1 MSSQLQYLR
10 HKRPF
15 ALEGGA
21 VLDELTIGYHTFG
34 RLDADGGNVVWVCH
48 ALTANSNAEE
58 WWSGLI
64 GPGKVIDTNKYFV
77 VCDNILGS
85 CYGTEADLFGGET
98 PVLVT
103 IRDMVGVHRLLREH
117 LGIGR
122 IRLLMGGSMGGYQ
135 VLEWAIQ
142 EPAVIQELFLIG
154 TAASESA
161 WGIAIHSAQRLAIEA
176 DPTWKD
182 KGEDAGKKGLMAARG
197 IGMLTYR
204 TYQQFVSAQTG
215 PPGALEGF
223 RSESYIRY
231 QGDKLAQR
239 FFARNYWLLTRSM
252 DSHHIARGRG
262 MDIEAVLQ
270 GIRQRAL
277 VIGIDSDLLCPF
289 VEQKFLAQHLPH
301 ARLIGIDSIYGHDGF
316 LTESA
321 KISEYLGEWLGE
333 A

>member
-1 MSSQLQYLR
+1 MPSLVQYYR

-15 ALEGGA
+15 ALEGGMI
-21 VLDELTIGYHTFG
+21 LNEMTIAYHTFG
-34 RLDADGGNVVWVCH
+34 RLNEDGDNVVWVCH

-58 WWSGLI
+58 WWTGLI
-64 GPGKVIDTNKYFV
+64 GPGKVIDTEKYFV

-85 CYGTEADLFGGET
+85 CYGTEAALFDGDEPT
-98 PVLVT
+98 LVT

-117 LGIGR
+117 LGIGQ

-142 EPAVIQELFLIG
+142 EPDVVRELFLIG

-176 DPTWKD
+176 DPTWKEG
-182 KGEDAGKKGLMAARG
+182 GEKGLMAARG

-215 PPGALEGF
+215 PQEVLQGF
-223 RSESYIRY
+223 RAESYIRY
-231 QGDKLAQR
+231 QAEKLARR
-239 FFARNYWLLTRSM
+239 FDARNYWLLTRSM

-262 MDIEAVLQ
+262 MSIEAALQ
-270 GIRQRAL
+270 GIKQRTL

-321 KISEYLGEWLGE
+321 KIGGYLREWLEGS
-333 A
+333 

>member
-1 MSSQLQYLR
+1 MSSLLQYYH

-15 ALEGGA
+15 VLETG
-21 VLDELTIGYHTFG
+21 VILEEMTIGYHTFG

-48 ALTANSNAEE
+48 ALTANSDAAE

-85 CYGTEADLFGGET
+85 CYGTEAALFGGDNPT
-98 PVLVT
+98 LVT

-117 LGIGR
+117 LGIER

-142 EPAVIQELFLIG
+142 EPAVIRELFLIG

-161 WGIAIHSAQRLAIEA
+161 WGIAIHTAQRLAIEA
-176 DPTWKD
+176 DPSWTE
-182 KGEDAGKKGLMAARG
+182 KGEDAGKKGLLAARG

-215 PPGALEGF
+215 PPGPLEGF

-231 QGDKLAQR
+231 QGETLAQR

-252 DSHHIARGRG
+252 DSHHLARGRG
-262 MDIEAVLQ
+262 DHLETVLRR
-270 GIRQRAL
+270 IRQRAL
-277 VIGIDSDLLCPF
+277 VMGIDSDLLCPF
-289 VEQKFLAQHLPH
+289 VEQNFLARHMPNAH
-301 ARLIGIDSIYGHDGF
+301 LIGIDSIYGHDGF

-321 KISEYLGEWLGE
+321 KIGEYLRDWL
-333 A
+333 